1 MKLSVCMIVKNE
13 EANIIQALKST
24 QGVHEVIVVD
34 TGSSDRTVELA
45 EAWGAKVY
53 FYEWNESFS
62 DARNY
67 AASKASG
74 QYIAMLDADECLS
87 DHFFVNI
94 GKHFERYNDVPA
106 AIIIQNENDQES
118 TRHRAVRVYP
128 NLERFCFD
136 GDVHEQLFD
145 SVSGDLAES
154 QDCDALIYH
163 YGYQSK
169 QYENKGKYER
179 YLALYDKAI
188 KDNPYNGYMHY
199 QLGKLYY
206 SNEKYAEAY
215 HAFSRSAELAEMNRF
230 YYPVMLVQLGYTLK
244 HLGYS
249 KEAYQLLEPLADQYP
264 NYPDLAFLLGTLAMD
279 IGKLDRIEHYYK
291 EALNIG
297 DTDKY
302 STIVGNGSFRAAY
315 NLGVFYEVTGNKEQA
330 QFYYRLAAKS
340 GFQPSIDRLLVI
352 S

>member
-1 MKLSVCMIVKNE
+1 MELSICMIVKNE

-34 TGSSDRTVELA
+34 TGSTDRTVELA
-45 EAWGAKVY
+45 ESWGAKVY

-74 QYIAMLDADECLS
+74 RYIAMLDADECLS
-87 DHFFVNI
+87 DHFIENI
-94 GKHFERYNDVPA
+94 GKHFERYNYVPA
-106 AIIIQNENDQES
+106 AIIIQNVNDQEI
-118 TRHRAVRVYP
+118 TRHRTVRVYP
-128 NLERFCFD
+128 NLERFCFN

-145 SVSGDLAES
+145 NGDLAVS

-169 QYENKGKYER
+169 QYEIKGKYER

-188 KDNPYNGYMHY
+188 KDNPNNGYMHY

-206 SNEKYAEAY
+206 SNEKYTEAY
-215 HAFSRSAELAEMNRF
+215 EAFSKSAELAEMNRF

-244 HLGYS
+244 YLGYS
-249 KEAYQLLEPLADQYP
+249 EEAYQLLEPFAVQYP
-264 NYPDLAFLLGTLAMD
+264 KYPDLAFLLGSLAMD

-330 QFYYRLAAKS
+330 QFYYGQAAKS
-340 GFQPSIDRLLVI
+340 GFQPAIDRLLVI